1 MPFKKKHKLSKGR
14 PQGSKNKSTQEV
26 RENFQKLVE
35 ENIDQLRED
44 FKCLEPKDRIKYIL
58 HMSKFVLPTLKAI
71 DMDFTQTNVKPLEV
85 NFHYTDEEL
94 ENRIFELIKKRDDN
108 ND

>member
-1 MPFKKKHKLSKGR
+1 MANTTGR
-14 PQGSKNKSTQEV
+14 KFGGREIGTPNKITSEI
-26 RENFQKLVE
+26 RERYSLLVG
-35 ENIDQLRED
+35 NNMDRLQDDLD
-44 FKCLEPKDRIKYIL
+44 SLEPKERVECIL
-58 HMSKFVLPTLKAI
+58 KIARFVLPTLKAI